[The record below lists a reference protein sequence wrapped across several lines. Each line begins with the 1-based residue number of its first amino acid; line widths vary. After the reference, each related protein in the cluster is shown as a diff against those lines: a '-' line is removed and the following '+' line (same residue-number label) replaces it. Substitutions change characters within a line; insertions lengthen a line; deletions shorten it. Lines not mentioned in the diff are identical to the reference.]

1 MSMNEIVMTGS
12 DLLIFGVAIA
22 VSFILGALFKL
33 RRNVLRQRHAVE
45 LGERDLKVLTDRCER
60 QQLGMTR
67 LNQEVTDMRQAM
79 LQQALAL
86 TPTRPA
92 LQVAAAPEPVA
103 APTAPVPVPVSVQV
117 DTPPRAPEV
126 TRANVD
132 AAVSHLANRNE
143 QAPAPLAASK
153 PQLKAVPSSGS
164 AAPKPKV
171 SKPAVSDPAQLARAG
186 AGAEVLMNRCGLSRV
201 EAQLVI
207 SVHGAACAPRKH
219 GT

>member
-86 TPTRPA
+86 MPTRPA

-103 APTAPVPVPVSVQV
+103 APTAPVPVQM

-132 AAVSHLANRNE
+132 AAVSHLAKRNE

>member
-1 MSMNEIVMTGS
+1 MSMSEIVMTGS
-12 DLLIFGVAIA
+12 DLLVLGVAIA

-33 RRNVLRQRHAVE
+33 RRNVFRQRRAME
-45 LGERDLKVLTDRCER
+45 LGERDLKALTDRCER

-79 LQQALAL
+79 LQQALASM
-86 TPTRPA
+86 PTRPA
-92 LQVAAAPEPVA
+92 VQTAAVPEPAAALTVA
-103 APTAPVPVPVSVQV
+103 VPVRV
-117 DTPPRAPEV
+117 DASPRGPEV
-126 TRANVD
+126 TPANADTRVGN
-132 AAVSHLANRNE
+132 LAKRNS
-143 QAPAPLAASK
+143 QAPARRAAAST

-164 AAPKPKV
+164 ARPK
-171 SKPAVSDPAQLARAG
+171 SAVSDPAQLARAG
-186 AGAEVLMNRCGLSRV
+186 AGVEVLMNRCGLSRV

>member
-12 DLLIFGVAIA
+12 DLLVFGVAIA
-22 VSFILGALFKL
+22 VSFILGALYKL
-33 RRNVLRQRHAVE
+33 RRHVLRQRRAVE
-45 LGERDLKVLTDRCER
+45 LGERDLKALTDRCER

-67 LNQEVTDMRQAM
+67 LDQEVTDMRQAM

-86 TPTRPA
+86 MPTRPA
-92 LQVAAAPEPVA
+92 VQAAEPA
-103 APTAPVPVPVSVQV
+103 AVPVRA
-117 DTPPRAPEV
+117 DAPPRAPEV
-126 TRANVD
+126 TPANAD
-132 AAVSHLANRNE
+132 ARVSQLAKRNE
-143 QAPAPLAASK
+143 QVPSHPSAVSK

-164 AAPKPKV
+164 AAPKPAV
-171 SKPAVSDPAQLARAG
+171 SKSAESDPARLARAG
-186 AGAEVLMNRCGLSRV
+186 AGAEDLMNRCGLSRV

>member
-12 DLLIFGVAIA
+12 DLLVFGAAIA

-33 RRNVLRQRHAVE
+33 RRNVFRQRRAVE
-45 LGERDLKVLTDRCER
+45 LGERDLKVLADRCER

-86 TPTRPA
+86 MPSRPA
-92 LQVAAAPEPVA
+92 VQVAVAPEPAAAPAVA
-103 APTAPVPVPVSVQV
+103 IPARVDAPSRATEVTPENADAPV
-117 DTPPRAPEV
+117 
-126 TRANVD
+126 N
-132 AAVSHLANRNE
+132 HLAKRNE
-143 QAPAPLAASK
+143 QAPVRPPAASK

-164 AAPKPKV
+164 ASPKV
-171 SKPAVSDPAQLARAG
+171 AVPKPAVSDPARLARAG

-201 EAQLVI
+201 EAELVI

>member
-86 TPTRPA
+86 MPTRPA

-103 APTAPVPVPVSVQV
+103 APPAPVPVQM

-132 AAVSHLANRNE
+132 AAVSHLAKRNE